1 MSEIFLVRH
10 GQASFRQENYDVLSH
25 VGIAQAKLLAAQFLT
40 MDLRFDAL
48 YSGPLERQ
56 KDTAVHFADEYRK
69 QGIPVPDVS
78 IIDDLTEYDTRTVI
92 ARYLPGIVE
101 NDPSL
106 ALDMEEMFA
115 DYASFRKI
123 FERSVIA
130 WVNDPDC
137 RGIESWR
144 NFCARIAESLDGIK
158 TERGPGRKIVV
169 FTSGGVIAASMK
181 IVLGLGDERAMRL
194 GWEIVNTSVTRF
206 KYSNRGIGLVSF
218 NSSAHLE
225 CAGNPELI
233 TYK

>member
-10 GQASFRQENYDVLSH
+10 GQASFRQENYDVLSP
-25 VGIAQAKLLAAQFLT
+25 VGITQAKLLAAHFLT
-40 MDLRFDAL
+40 MGLCFDTL

-56 KDTAVHFADEYRK
+56 KDTAGHFAAEYRTK
-69 QGIPVPDVS
+69 GVPIPDTS
-78 IIDDLTEYDTRTVI
+78 IIEGLTEYDTRTVI
-92 ARYLPGIVE
+92 TRYLPGIIE

-106 ALDMEEMFA
+106 ARNRKDMFA

-137 RGIESWR
+137 RGLESWR
-144 NFCARIAESLDGIK
+144 DFCARIAESLKRIMNANGS
-158 TERGPGRKIVV
+158 GRRIAV
-169 FTSGGVIAASMK
+169 FTSGGAIAASMK
-181 IVLGLGDERAMRL
+181 VVLGLGDERAMRL
-194 GWEIVNTSVTRF
+194 GWEIVNTSVTRY
-206 KYSNRGIGLVSF
+206 KYSGGSIGLVSF

-225 CAGNPELI
+225 CAGNPEHI

>member
-1 MSEIFLVRH
+1 MSEMFLVRH
-10 GQASFRQENYDVLSH
+10 GQASFRQENYDVLSP
-25 VGIAQAKLLAAQFLT
+25 VGIAQAKHLAAHFLT
-40 MDLRFDAL
+40 MDMRFDTL

-56 KDTAVHFADEYRK
+56 KDTAGHFAAEYRK
-69 QGIPVPDVS
+69 QAIPVPDAS
-78 IIDDLTEYDTRTVI
+78 IIEGLTEYDTRTVI
-92 ARYLPGIVE
+92 TRYLPGIIK

-106 ALDMEEMFA
+106 ARDQKEMFA

-137 RGIESWR
+137 KGIESWR
-144 NFCARIAESLDGIK
+144 DFCARIETSLKYIL
-158 TERGPGRKIVV
+158 TENGSGRRIVV

-181 IVLGLGDERAMRL
+181 VVLDIGDEQAMRL
-194 GWEIVNTSVTRF
+194 GWEIVNTSVTRYKF
-206 KYSNRGIGLVSF
+206 SGGSIGLVSF

-225 CAGNPELI
+225 CRGNREFI